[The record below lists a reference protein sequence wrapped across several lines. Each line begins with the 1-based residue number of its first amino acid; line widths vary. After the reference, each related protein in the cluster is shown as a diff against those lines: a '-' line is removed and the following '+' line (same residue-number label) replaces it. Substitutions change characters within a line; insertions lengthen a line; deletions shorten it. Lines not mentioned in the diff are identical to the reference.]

1 MIEYDVAVVG
11 GGPAGCSAAQECIS
25 RGLKAVI
32 IDRKQIPRHKAC
44 SGILIP
50 DSVATLTAH
59 FGDLP
64 GDVMAHP
71 SHIDAMRMHFPGGRF
86 GDIPVNGLLV
96 WRDRFDAWLCD
107 VSKAEVL
114 DRTTLKSFSEKDD
127 GVDLFCVNS
136 DGEQIS
142 IHCKIMIAADGGS
155 SSIVKSLQPAIA
167 ARSTW
172 YFALQETYACRC
184 NLEPGYFH
192 FYCIPEVSLYSTA
205 YTKDGLLIM
214 DVVVREGDNP
224 TSAMSRFKDFLWKQ
238 IDIKDV
244 RLIRRLGCKVT
255 YAAPRGLFCFGTD
268 RILVCGEASGL
279 LNVFGEGISSALASG
294 IIAGRAS
301 VRAVHES
308 VAPGGFY
315 KEDIEFEKQKTQ
327 QTFDYRR
334 ILFQGKGA
342 FNFKKGIGSLTWKD
356 RLLFF
361 QNLLLWMWRL
371 KR

>member
-1 MIEYDVAVVG
+1 MIEYDVAVIG
-11 GGPAGCSAAQECIS
+11 AGPAGCSAARVCIS
-25 RGLKAVI
+25 MGLKTVI
-32 IDRKQIPRHKAC
+32 IERKRMPRHKAC

-107 VSKAEVL
+107 ESGAEVL
-114 DRTTLKSFSEKDD
+114 DGTTLKSFSEKDD
-127 GVDLFCVNS
+127 GVDLLCVNS

-172 YFALQETYACRC
+172 YFALQETYTCTC

-192 FYCIPEVSLYSTA
+192 FFCIPDISLYLSA
-205 YTKDGLLIM
+205 YIKDDLLIM
-214 DVVVREGDNP
+214 DVVVRLGDNP
-224 TSAMSRFKDFLWKQ
+224 TNTMSRFKDFLWKQ

-244 RLIRRLGCKVT
+244 RLIRRLGCEVT
-255 YAAPRGLFCFGTD
+255 YAAPKGLFCFGTD

-279 LNVFGEGISSALASG
+279 LNLFGEGISSALASG

-308 VAPGGFY
+308 VAPGSFY
-315 KEDIEFEKQKTQ
+315 KEDIEFERRKTL
-327 QTFDYRR
+327 QTFNYRTL
-334 ILFQGKGA
+334 LFKDGGA

-361 QNLLLWMWRL
+361 QNLIAWMWRL
-371 KR
+371 RR